1 MSVTSVTQTVPKI
14 PVVDFSQEGCLKPGT
29 SSWLSVRGNVCRALE
44 EFGCFMAVLPNKV
57 SPELQDSMF
66 GTLKE
71 LFDFPIETKA
81 QTPQEKPVTDGYTF
95 TSFHESLAAGTDSE
109 KSRTFEHHFWPNG
122 NDQYRESADAY
133 TKVMAELHQVVTR
146 MVFENYNVE
155 KYHDDH
161 VQSIVSTLRF
171 MKYKKPE
178 KTGTGQGLPAHTDK
192 TFTTILILHQNH
204 VKGLEIYTKDN
215 KWIGFDPLPSSFLF
229 MACDGLQVWSNDR
242 ISSCKHRVNLNI
254 NEVRSSFGLF
264 SYLEGVIRAPDEL
277 TAEDQPLKYK
287 PLHMLDYVQFFLDN
301 HRNVGVGYSVKEYCG
316 I

>member
-14 PVVDFSQEGCLKPGT
+14 PVVDFSQEDCLKPGT

-57 SPELQDSMF
+57 SPELHDSMF

-81 QTPQEKPVTDGYTF
+81 QTPQEQPLIDGHITGP
-95 TSFHESLAAGTDSE
+95 FHESLAVGTDSE

-122 NDQYRESADAY
+122 NDQYRETADAY
-133 TKVMAELHQVVTR
+133 RRVMAELNQAVTR

-155 KYHDDH
+155 KHLDDH
-161 VQSIVSTLRF
+161 LQSTVSTLRF
-171 MKYKKPE
+171 NKYKKPE
-178 KTGTGQGLPAHTDK
+178 KIGTGQGLSGHTDK
-192 TFTTILILHQNH
+192 TLTTILHQNH

-229 MACDGLQVWSNDR
+229 MACDGFQVWSNDR
-242 ISSCKHRVNLNI
+242 ILSCTHRVNLKE
-254 NEVRSSFGLF
+254 NEERYSFGLF
-264 SYLEGVIRAPDEL
+264 SYLEGVTRAPDEL
-277 TAEDQPLKYK
+277 TADDHPVKYK
-287 PLHMLDYVQFFLDN
+287 PLHMLDYVQFYVAN
-301 HRNVGVGYSVKEYCG
+301 YRNVGVGFSVKEYCG
-316 I
+316 V

>member
-29 SSWLSVRGNVCRALE
+29 SSWLSIRGNVCHALE

-81 QTPQEKPVTDGYTF
+81 QTPQEKP
-95 TSFHESLAAGTDSE
+95 
-109 KSRTFEHHFWPNG
+109 
-122 NDQYRESADAY
+122 
-133 TKVMAELHQVVTR
+133 
-146 MVFENYNVE
+146 
-155 KYHDDH
+155 
-161 VQSIVSTLRF
+161 
-171 MKYKKPE
+171 KPE

-192 TFTTILILHQNH
+192 TFTTILHQNH

-229 MACDGLQVWSNDR
+229 MACDGFQVWSNDR

-301 HRNVGVGYSVKEYCG
+301 HRNVGVGCSVKEYCG

>member
-1 MSVTSVTQTVPKI
+1 
-14 PVVDFSQEGCLKPGT
+14 
-29 SSWLSVRGNVCRALE
+29 
-44 EFGCFMAVLPNKV
+44 
-57 SPELQDSMF
+57 
-66 GTLKE
+66 
-71 LFDFPIETKA
+71 
-81 QTPQEKPVTDGYTF
+81 
-95 TSFHESLAAGTDSE
+95 
-109 KSRTFEHHFWPNG
+109 
-122 NDQYRESADAY
+122 
-133 TKVMAELHQVVTR
+133 

-192 TFTTILILHQNH
+192 TFTTILHQNH
-204 VKGLEIYTKDN
+204 VKGLEI
-215 KWIGFDPLPSSFLF
+215 LF
-229 MACDGLQVWSNDR
+229 MACEGFQVWSNDR

-301 HRNVGVGYSVKEYCG
+301 HRNVGVEYSVKEYCG

>member
-29 SSWLSVRGNVCRALE
+29 SSWLSVRGNVCHALE

-81 QTPQEKPVTDGYTF
+81 QTPQEKPVTDGYTS
-95 TSFHESLAAGTDSE
+95 TSFHGVRLVRGTGRDGTE
-109 KSRTFEHHFWPNG
+109 RDEAFRPAF
-122 NDQYRESADAY
+122 
-133 TKVMAELHQVVTR
+133 
-146 MVFENYNVE
+146 E

-192 TFTTILILHQNH
+192 TFTTILHQNH

-229 MACDGLQVWSNDR
+229 MACEGFQVWSNDR

-277 TAEDQPLKYK
+277 TAEDKPLKYK